1 MIKTT
6 RSSFLTSASISIP
19 IKASFARANIRTT
32 CVLTVGVYITR
43 FDLALTFVD
52 ILKSG
57 KNALYQAK
65 ASMNIFIVGHYHP
78 VKQFCF
84 SKLINGTHSCVPW
97 VLTIAI
103 SPAKPSFT
111 RATKRANSVLTAS
124 CIGST
129 NGFGRATLVDI
140 CQRNQ
145 EKEIIATNII
155 AKQP

>member
-1 MIKTT
+1 MIHQKPVHIFSLSLVIKNGNLGKEKKMEKNHRRVRKMGKLKRIKTT

-78 VKQFCF
+78 IKQFCG
-84 SKLINGTHSCVPW
+84 SKLINGTHSCVP
-97 VLTIAI
+97 
-103 SPAKPSFT
+103 
-111 RATKRANSVLTAS
+111 
-124 CIGST
+124 
-129 NGFGRATLVDI
+129 
-140 CQRNQ
+140 
-145 EKEIIATNII
+145 
-155 AKQP
+155 